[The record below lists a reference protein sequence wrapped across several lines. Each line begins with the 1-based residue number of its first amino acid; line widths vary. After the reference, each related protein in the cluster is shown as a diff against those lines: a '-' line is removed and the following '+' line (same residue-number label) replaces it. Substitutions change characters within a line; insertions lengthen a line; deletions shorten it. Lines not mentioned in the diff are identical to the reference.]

1 MATITPLDCDP
12 IRQFVREKA
21 PGHLA
26 TKPQLNA
33 AVQAIENWF
42 EANRSQL
49 NAATNAATSPL
60 VLSATEKKAL
70 LAAYLKLKFGKE
82 A

>member
-1 MATITPLDCDP
+1 MATITPLECDP
-12 IRQFVREKA
+12 IRRFVREKS

-26 TKPQLNA
+26 TKP
-33 AVQAIENWF
+33 
-42 EANRSQL
+42 QL

>member
-42 EANRSQL
+42 EANRPAL
-49 NAATNAATSPL
+49 NAAINTATAPL
-60 VLSATEKKAL
+60 VLAPAENKAL
-70 LAAYLKLKFGKE
+70 LAGYLKLKFGKE